1 MQLTIWSH
9 WVVVKD
15 RWKEHDIVL
24 EDSLG
29 LPDGGYI
36 EGAIWGAIQEIQDP
50 FSLFSIQQKYWL
62 ILLNSYMQK
71 MFFYSSYV
79 SIALKSPKKQ
89 ENLDL
94 KAYNF
99 IKICVSVL

>member
-36 EGAIWGAIQEIQDP
+36 EGAIWGSYL
-50 FSLFSIQQKYWL
+50 SLFSIQQKYWL

-71 MFFYSSYV
+71 MFLYSSYV

-99 IKICVSVL
+99 NKICVSVL